1 MEENKEKI
9 ELIKKSFELKHI
21 KKYKEALELLYKAL
35 EYDDVKQDNVE
46 LLSQIGDLHIKLKNY
61 DRALDEFQKALA
73 INKRHQYSIQKCYD
87 IYYETNKLNKALN
100 IAQKM
105 CEENKTPHSY
115 YNYFK
120 VLIKLDKAQDA
131 IEVFNSLPD
140 EIKLDSDILYLI
152 STISS
157 GVKKKI
163 LLERILSIN
172 AYNVNANLDLAAIEF
187 ESGNYSKV
195 IQYCLNIEE
204 DNPMALYYLAMVES
218 KNKNYTKA
226 IDLFTNAIKIDND
239 THDFY
244 YDLAKAYCDIA
255 WFDEALC
262 SLKKSINLDLA
273 RNNNNNL
280 DEKYFLIGWILIK
293 QNKLQKALLNLNL
306 VDKSSKMYESAQILI
321 QIINLKS
328 MNLSSAK
335 KRLEEYY
342 EKDKDNT
349 ILLDTLANVYKE
361 LKLYKQAIKIYSD
374 ALKINPNSIYYTLE
388 IIDLLIDEKEYDKA
402 IEMIEKFSEK
412 YQNCANIYN
421 SLARVYYRL
430 HDLDNALNAI
440 NKYLKLDNNNS
451 EAFYFRGLILNDLAQ
466 YEDARSSIYNAIKL
480 NPNIAKYY
488 SQMARSY
495 QNLKEYKNAL
505 LYSKEAVEIDPNE
518 INYKKQAYEISLL
531 IGDKSQ
537 IEMYKNQLER
547 SEKILKM
554 NR

>member
-440 NKYLKLDNNNS
+440 NKYLELDSNNA

>member
-421 SLARVYYRL
+421 SLARIYYRL

-440 NKYLKLDNNNS
+440 NKYLELDSNNA

>member
-440 NKYLKLDNNNS
+440 NKYLELDNNNS

>member
-9 ELIKKSFELKHI
+9 ELIKKSFELKNL
-21 KKYKEALELLYKAL
+21 KKYKEALALLYKAL
-35 EYDDVKQDNVE
+35 EYDNINQDNVE
-46 LLSQIGDLHIKLKNY
+46 LLSQIGDLYIQLKNY

-87 IYYETNKLNKALN
+87 IYYETNKFNKALS

-105 CEENKTPHSY
+105 CEENKTPQSY

-120 VLIKLDKAQDA
+120 VLIKTDKAQDA
-131 IEVFNSLPD
+131 IEIFNSLPD
-140 EIKLDSDILYLI
+140 EIKLDADILYLI
-152 STISS
+152 STISN
-157 GVKKKI
+157 GAKKKL
-163 LLERILSIN
+163 LLERVLSIN
-172 AYNVNANLDLAAIEF
+172 PYYTKANLDLAAIEY
-187 ESGNYSKV
+187 ENGNYSKV
-195 IQYCLNIEE
+195 IQYCLNIEQDE
-204 DNPMALYYLAMVES
+204 PMALYYLGLTES
-218 KNKNYTKA
+218 KNKNYAKA

-239 THDFY
+239 NHNFY
-244 YDLAKAYCDIA
+244 FDLAKAYCDIA

-262 SLKKSINLDLA
+262 ALKKSINLDLA
-273 RNNNNNL
+273 RNTTNNL
-280 DEKYFLIGWILIK
+280 DEKYFLAGWILIK
-293 QNKLQKALLNLNL
+293 QNKLQKALLNLNS
-306 VDKSSKMYESAQILI
+306 VDKNSKMYENAQILI

-328 MNLSSAK
+328 MNLSLAK

-342 EKDKDNT
+342 EKEKDNT

-361 LKLYKQAIKIYSD
+361 LKLNKQAIKLYSD

-402 IEMIEKFSEK
+402 LEMIEKFSEK

-421 SLARVYYRL
+421 SLARIYYRL
-430 HDLDNALNAI
+430 HDLNKALESI
-440 NKYLKLDNNNS
+440 NRYIELDNNNA
-451 EAFYFRGLILNDLAQ
+451 EAFYFRGLILNDLSHF
-466 YEDARSSIYNAIKL
+466 EDARNSIYNAIKL

-495 QNLKEYKNAL
+495 QNLNEYKNAL
-505 LYSKEAVEIDPNE
+505 LYSKEAIEIDPNE

-531 IGDKSQ
+531 IGDKNQ

-554 NR
+554 AR

>member
-342 EKDKDNT
+342 EKDKDNI

-440 NKYLKLDNNNS
+440 NKYLELDNNNS